1 MAKFYLNNH
10 NIESIVTFLY
20 DFHLS
25 KIEEMRVFLHIFELQ
40 CCIFGQNTFG
50 QRRDGVPGC
59 AYNDNQA

>member
-10 NIESIVTFLY
+10 NIKSIVTFLY

-40 CCIFGQNTFG
+40 CCIFGQKRRRARVRI
-50 QRRDGVPGC
+50 QRQPSYGKG
-59 AYNDNQA
+59 